1 MVIYIKKS
9 IFNPI
14 NKVSILPLENI
25 IEKGSNISS
34 SISPFMT
41 SKIRD
46 ILKKENREDSIDV
59 FSKENVK
66 IFDILVGAKKEIC
79 IACISLDQIFSFNYI
94 EVFKSIL
101 KNNVK
106 IKILICDPK
115 SELIEHLKYL
125 TVYPH
130 IEETLTSCL
139 SRLCNMKIISL
150 TTNEL
155 RNFEIRAYK
164 TILTHNVIII
174 DQGIEVNGIILIEH
188 FLFGIK
194 SPNRKVIQLH
204 KRKNPI
210 LFDNYYKSFLRL
222 WDTSPEYSCEW
233 EEL

>member
-1 MVIYIKKS
+1 
-9 IFNPI
+9 
-14 NKVSILPLENI
+14 
-25 IEKGSNISS
+25 
-34 SISPFMT
+34 MT
-41 SKIRD
+41 SKIKD
-46 ILKKENREDSIDV
+46 ILKKETRDETIDV

-66 IFDILVGAKKEIC
+66 VFDILVGAKKEIC

-115 SELIEHLKYL
+115 SELVNHMKYL
-125 TVYPH
+125 TVYPN
-130 IEETLTSCL
+130 IEENLNSCL

-150 TTNEL
+150 TSSEL
-155 RNFEIRAYK
+155 ANFEIRSYK

-174 DQGIEVNGIILIEH
+174 DQGLELNGIILIEH

-194 SPNRKVIQLH
+194 SPNRKIIQLH
-204 KRKNPI
+204 KRKNHQ
-210 LFDNYYKSFLRL
+210 LFDNYNKSFLRL